1 MNSFNKSRPLLAL
14 ALAGLP
20 LTALAQDYGVDMPAE
35 PAPGVRFPTPEAEI
49 DAWIRAEPQNSDAIH
64 AHAWGIW
71 AGLTKPVEGEGAYAR
86 LTYQTWLTKA
96 DVIDVFTGES
106 PVDQFRLGE
115 SNQMFKHGLVDGF
128 LANAAQEKKD
138 GTEPVKNAAG
148 IIVNTDVLENVAYSP
163 PSAQYLLDTG
173 TGKPEVLDRLLEQ
186 GDKVRFPDAAVN
198 VKPVYKLITDD
209 RITEWTGEDGQ
220 TRRLYAFTAWPG
232 EPDLANWT
240 PDMKQGGYPE
250 TLWQQCVYV
259 DLDLEGPTT
268 STGVDV
274 NCKSPS
280 EGNIYSVDDFI
291 AVDLKK
297 EDAAFVNKSTGDS
310 SDLTDGETSIALL
323 VAMHVTSRETT
334 QWTWQTFWWEA
345 DAARPNTPSS
355 AAVASARPDTLTTQ
369 AAHYAMAPAYSMLVP
384 AQPLVGGKNVGALVT
399 AFNPYLEAG
408 FGTPV
413 IGITETVQIPD
424 GAGGWTTTTTDMG
437 IQTNCM
443 TCHGLAAWGGR
454 GTGYAANFYVPR
466 DYWVFDTALDVD
478 FAWSVQA
485 IGEAVEKAEKKK
497 ADAASE

>member
-1 MNSFNKSRPLLAL
+1 MKLLKRKSGSLVVL

-20 LTALAQDYGVDMPAE
+20 LAALAQDYGVDMPAE

-49 DAWIRAEPQNSDAIH
+49 DAWIRADPQDTDAIH

-96 DVIDVFTGES
+96 DVIDVFTGEA
-106 PVDQFRLGE
+106 PEDQFRLGE

-128 LANAAQEKKD
+128 IANNAQEKKD

-173 TGKPEVLDRLLEQ
+173 TGKPEVLDRLLEL

-209 RITEWTGEDGQ
+209 RITEWTGEDGR

-259 DLDLEGPTT
+259 DLDLQGPTT

-297 EDAAFVNKSTGDS
+297 EDAAFVNKATGES
-310 SDLTDGETSIALL
+310 RDLTAGKTSIALL

-345 DAARPNTPSS
+345 DAARPNSPSS
-355 AAVASARPDTLTTQ
+355 AAVASARPD
-369 AAHYAMAPAYSMLVP
+369 PGG
-384 AQPLVGGKNVGALVT
+384 PLR
-399 AFNPYLEAG
+399 
-408 FGTPV
+408 
-413 IGITETVQIPD
+413 D
-424 GAGGWTTTTTDMG
+424 GAGLFDAGARPAPGGRQERRRAGDGLQSLPRGGVRHTCDRHHRDGADSGRLWWLDHNHDRHGHPDQLHDLSRSCGLGWAR
-437 IQTNCM
+437 
-443 TCHGLAAWGGR
+443 HGLCREFLRAARLLG
-454 GTGYAANFYVPR
+454 
-466 DYWVFDTALDVD
+466 L
-478 FAWSVQA
+478 
-485 IGEAVEKAEKKK
+485 
-497 ADAASE
+497 